1 MGLLLCICV
10 NTVHEY
16 YSTGNEANRS
26 LFCHSV
32 SWLPLC
38 FVFFFVCFP
47 KKPYIYSANYNL
59 LGIFAPGC
67 VFRSTAT
74 VDLEFGSTLVLYH
87 LEAIVITVCLE
98 VALISCVHEQ

>member
-10 NTVHEY
+10 NAEERP
-16 YSTGNEANRS
+16 GNEANMF

-32 SWLPLC
+32 SWLLFC
-38 FVFFFVCFP
+38 FFVVVVFP
-47 KKPYIYSANYNL
+47 KNIYSASYNL

-74 VDLEFGSTLVLYH
+74 VDLEFDSTLTWVLYH
-87 LEAIVITVCLE
+87 LEVIV
-98 VALISCVHEQ
+98 CVWKLPWSVVSTSSDI

>member
-10 NTVHEY
+10 NTEERP
-16 YSTGNEANRS
+16 GNEANMF

-32 SWLPLC
+32 SWLLFC
-38 FVFFFVCFP
+38 FFVVVVFP
-47 KKPYIYSANYNL
+47 KNTYSASYNL

-74 VDLEFGSTLVLYH
+74 VDLEFGSTLTRVLYH
-87 LEAIVITVCLE
+87 LEVIVITVCLE
-98 VALISCVHEQ
+98 VALVSCVHEQ